1 MKKDNKESIKEYAL
15 RWCEAVAQVNSLL
28 KKEMINIFSNT
39 FKALYFEYLIESFAQ
54 YFSDLVI
61 IAERI
66 EQAIWLSKIA
76 NLNEEKCFTRRRK
89 KRKLRLTMS
98 KVATNTRK
106 KKATKI
112 KIPTTSKYLPL
123 L

>member
-76 NLNEEKCFTRRRK
+76 NLKEEKCFTR
-89 KRKLRLTMS
+89 
-98 KVATNTRK
+98 K
-106 KKATKI
+106 KKKKETKVHNV
-112 KIPTTSKYLPL
+112 KGGYKYKKKKLQR
-123 L
+123 